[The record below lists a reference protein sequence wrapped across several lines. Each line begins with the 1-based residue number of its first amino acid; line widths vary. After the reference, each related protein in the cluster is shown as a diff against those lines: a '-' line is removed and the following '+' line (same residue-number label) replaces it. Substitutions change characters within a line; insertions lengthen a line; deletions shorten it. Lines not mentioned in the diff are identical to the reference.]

1 MSVLGTHQSD
11 ALNRIFAGLKSR
23 DEATRQAAGE
33 ELKSHVALV
42 VSELKG
48 DSLSSF
54 NNDLHRR
61 IFELA
66 HSQHVHEKLGG
77 VIAIEDLIEQES
89 EDNSAR
95 LYRFYQY
102 LKPNLPCNDAS
113 VMIAASRA
121 LGRVAYHGGQSLG
134 EQFIEYE
141 VLRVLDFLQAGDR
154 NESGRYAA
162 VLIIREMAKRVPQQ
176 FHPYVPRVL
185 DRIWVAL
192 RDVRVIVREGAAEAM
207 GACLGIIAAREKQ
220 MGSHFFESIYEEA
233 EKGLKMSAPEAI
245 HGSLLAVQQ
254 LLQHSKTFMRNR
266 FQRACELVFRLHKH
280 RDPLIRRTITNL
292 VPVLARYD
300 PHYFAEE
307 HLRAV
312 MGILT
317 EQLRREKDRSPKES
331 AQTFETIGF
340 VAAAMG
346 PRMKPFIEP
355 VLACVKEGL
364 QMRGKKNAPPEG
376 PIFLCVG
383 NLATAVGPHL
393 TRYMHDL
400 LDLMFSCGLS
410 IPLVTALDGIVKA
423 IPPLMKVVQ
432 DRLLDMLSMTL
443 IGQPYRPLGA
453 PASLRPSANAS
464 RDVVAAQTVESKGVE
479 TITVA
484 LQTLGRF
491 DFQGH
496 ILNEFVRNCTLPYLE
511 DDHAA
516 VRQAAAETC
525 ADLFVNDPI
534 CRQTSMHAIEV
545 VNDVLDKLMT
555 VGIADPDPELRWT
568 VLSKFGAQEQFDRH
582 LAQSEYVRSL
592 FIALNDEK
600 FKVREVAIVI
610 IGRLAKHNPAY
621 VMPSLRK
628 ALIQLLTEL
637 EYSTL
642 SRHKE
647 EAAKL
652 LTEVVRASQRLVKSY
667 ALPMLEVL
675 LPKAN
680 DPSVGVAARVMECLG
695 ELAKVGGED
704 LAPNVDQ
711 LMRLA
716 IDQLSSTAPGSSTA
730 KRDAALK
737 TLGLVASNTGHVVN
751 PYLTYRNLLGTV
763 VKILKTEQS
772 KPVRRETIRVMGILG
787 ALDPY
792 RYKLLEKNGDEG
804 QDETSKGSGTDLFEL
819 ALAIGTSTDDYYQ
832 NIAIDALITI
842 LKDPSLSTHHHAVI
856 EAIMYMFKTQGLK
869 CVTFL
874 PQIIP
879 AFLNVIRTCGT
890 GLSEFYFQQL
900 AILISIIKQHVRS
913 YLEPIFELVQE
924 NWNPNSSIQLTIV
937 SLVEAVAKAL
947 EGEFK
952 SYLPILLPNMLQ
964 TLDGEITSK
973 RQPTLLRIL
982 QAFYV
987 FGSNIEEYLHLVLPV
1002 VVKMFE
1008 RPDASQTLRRA
1019 AILTV
1024 GNLSRKVSFCDH
1036 ASRVIHPL
1044 VRVLPTGTSDIR
1056 NAVMETLS
1064 ALVVQLGASYAI
1076 FIPVVNKVLIQN
1088 RIQHATY
1095 DQLVSKLLNG
1105 ERLPQDL
1112 SAADNALGSKIDE
1125 SPQAE
1130 ANKMTVNQQHLKQ
1143 AWDTSK
1149 VSTSEDWQEWLRR
1162 MAVEFMRESPSHA
1175 LRACRSLADV
1185 YPALAYGL
1193 FNVAFV
1199 SCWTE
1204 LYEQY
1209 QSDLVKALETAFDAP
1224 EVPGDVVHMLLNL
1237 AEFMEHDDKALP
1249 INIRVL
1255 GDRAYKFHSY
1265 AKALHYKEAEFLT
1278 DPSPQ
1283 VVESL
1288 IDINTKLQQSDAAFG
1303 ALTYAREHLDIT
1315 HHEEWYEKLHRWE
1328 EALTAYDR
1336 KAMLDPDDYGVA
1348 FGKMRCLHALG
1359 EWEHLSDLVQQKWG
1373 RADMEDRRHMAP
1385 LAAAAAWSLGQWD
1398 TMDDYI
1404 SAMRSDSSER
1414 SFYRAILH
1422 THRSQ
1427 RAAAN
1432 KQIAKARESLD
1443 SELTALISESYG
1455 RAYDLMVRTQMLSE
1469 LEEALAYKLDYKEQ
1483 PDRQATIR
1491 STWMKRLKGCQPEVE
1506 VWQRI
1511 LSVRSIVLT
1520 PADDTE
1526 TWIKFANL
1534 CRKSGR
1540 MVLAEKTLNSLLGP
1554 ERTNADPRSPIGPR
1568 APPPVIYAHLKFMW
1582 ASGARIESLSYLQ
1595 EFTLNLAEDLGVHTV
1610 DEHGNLVTQDWQSSP
1625 HLGEFARLL
1634 ARCFFKQGEW
1644 QMSLRENW
1652 VTDDNSNVIES
1663 YRRATELDRNWYK
1676 AWHAWALANF
1686 EVISHH
1692 EERNEQITPQMIA
1705 ASIVPSVQGFF
1716 RSIALA
1722 SGNSLQDTLRLLTLW
1737 FKYGH
1742 QEDVSQ
1748 AVSEGF
1754 ASVIVDTWLEVIPQI
1769 IARITAPSPRVRR
1782 LIHNLLSDVGLAHP
1796 QALVYPL
1803 TVAAKSPSHMRIQ
1816 AAMGIM
1822 DNVREHSP
1830 VLVEQALLVSN
1841 ELIRVAILWH
1851 EMWHEGLE
1859 EASRLY
1865 FTEDNIDAMFAT
1877 LEPLHDAL
1885 EKGPETLRETSFAQT
1900 HGRDLA
1906 EAREC
1911 GRRFRQYGDISDLNQ
1926 AWDLYY
1932 HVFKKIAK
1940 QLPAGNSVQ
1949 LDLQYVSPKLLAMRD
1964 LELAVPGTYQ
1974 SGKPIVC
1981 ITRFEQIVLVIASK
1995 QHPRRLKMKGSDGKT
2010 YQYLLKGHEDLR
2022 QDERVMQLFGLV
2034 NTLLSIDSESYKR
2047 RLEIRRF
2054 PVIPL
2059 SPNTGMLGWVENTDT
2074 LHVLI
2079 KEYREQHKILLN
2091 IEHRLMLQMAP
2102 DYDHLTL
2109 MQKVEV
2115 FEYAL
2120 DNTPG
2125 QDLYRVLWL
2134 KSRNSE
2140 SWLERRLAYTR
2151 SLAVSSVAGYILGL
2165 GDRHPSN
2172 LLLDRLTGQIVHI
2185 DFGDCFEI
2193 ACHRPKFP
2201 EKVPFRLTRM
2211 LVNAMEVGGIKGTF
2225 KVTAENTMRVLR
2237 DNKESVLALLEAF
2250 VHDPLISWRLVADDG
2265 AERAPD
2271 AKENE
2276 AVAAEGGA
2284 ASGTATGAVT
2294 GAANVGAGGTVAP
2307 NQRQDQAL
2315 YPAAGAPG
2323 GGIALPPTATATA
2336 TAAAAAAPNAVQ
2348 AGGQDMRNQRALEV
2362 VRRIQNKLSGR
2373 DFNPAES
2380 LSVAAQI
2387 ERLVQD
2393 ATSKENLCVAFVG
2406 WCSFW

>member
-1 MSVLGTHQSD
+1 
-11 ALNRIFAGLKSR
+11 
-23 DEATRQAAGE
+23 
-33 ELKSHVALV
+33 
-42 VSELKG
+42 
-48 DSLSSF
+48 
-54 NNDLHRR
+54 
-61 IFELA
+61 
-66 HSQHVHEKLGG
+66 
-77 VIAIEDLIEQES
+77 
-89 EDNSAR
+89 
-95 LYRFYQY
+95 
-102 LKPNLPCNDAS
+102 
-113 VMIAASRA
+113 
-121 LGRVAYHGGQSLG
+121 
-134 EQFIEYE
+134 
-141 VLRVLDFLQAGDR
+141 
-154 NESGRYAA
+154 
-162 VLIIREMAKRVPQQ
+162 
-176 FHPYVPRVL
+176 
-185 DRIWVAL
+185 
-192 RDVRVIVREGAAEAM
+192 
-207 GACLGIIAAREKQ
+207 
-220 MGSHFFESIYEEA
+220 
-233 EKGLKMSAPEAI
+233 
-245 HGSLLAVQQ
+245 
-254 LLQHSKTFMRNR
+254 
-266 FQRACELVFRLHKH
+266 
-280 RDPLIRRTITNL
+280 
-292 VPVLARYD
+292 
-300 PHYFAEE
+300 
-307 HLRAV
+307 
-312 MGILT
+312 
-317 EQLRREKDRSPKES
+317 
-331 AQTFETIGF
+331 
-340 VAAAMG
+340 
-346 PRMKPFIEP
+346 
-355 VLACVKEGL
+355 
-364 QMRGKKNAPPEG
+364 
-376 PIFLCVG
+376 
-383 NLATAVGPHL
+383 
-393 TRYMHDL
+393 
-400 LDLMFSCGLS
+400 
-410 IPLVTALDGIVKA
+410 
-423 IPPLMKVVQ
+423 
-432 DRLLDMLSMTL
+432 
-443 IGQPYRPLGA
+443 
-453 PASLRPSANAS
+453 
-464 RDVVAAQTVESKGVE
+464 
-479 TITVA
+479 
-484 LQTLGRF
+484 
-491 DFQGH
+491 
-496 ILNEFVRNCTLPYLE
+496 
-511 DDHAA
+511 
-516 VRQAAAETC
+516 
-525 ADLFVNDPI
+525 
-534 CRQTSMHAIEV
+534 
-545 VNDVLDKLMT
+545 
-555 VGIADPDPELRWT
+555 
-568 VLSKFGAQEQFDRH
+568 
-582 LAQSEYVRSL
+582 
-592 FIALNDEK
+592 
-600 FKVREVAIVI
+600 
-610 IGRLAKHNPAY
+610 
-621 VMPSLRK
+621 
-628 ALIQLLTEL
+628 
-637 EYSTL
+637 
-642 SRHKE
+642 
-647 EAAKL
+647 
-652 LTEVVRASQRLVKSY
+652 
-667 ALPMLEVL
+667 
-675 LPKAN
+675 
-680 DPSVGVAARVMECLG
+680 
-695 ELAKVGGED
+695 
-704 LAPNVDQ
+704 
-711 LMRLA
+711 
-716 IDQLSSTAPGSSTA
+716 
-730 KRDAALK
+730 
-737 TLGLVASNTGHVVN
+737 
-751 PYLTYRNLLGTV
+751 
-763 VKILKTEQS
+763 
-772 KPVRRETIRVMGILG
+772 MGILG

-856 EAIMYMFKTQGLK
+856 EAVMYMFKTQGLK

-1036 ASRVIHPL
+1036 ASRIIHPL

-1076 FIPVVNKVLIQN
+1076 FIPVVNKVLVQN

-1095 DQLVSKLLNG
+1095 DQLVTKLLNG

-1112 SAADNALGSKIDE
+1112 SSADNALGSKIDE

-1328 EALTAYDR
+1328 EALAAYDR
-1336 KAMLDPDDYGVA
+1336 KAMLDPDDYAVA

-1398 TMDDYI
+1398 SMDDYI

-1554 ERTNADPRSPIGPR
+1554 ERTNADPRSLIGPR

-1595 EFTLNLAEDLGVHTV
+1595 EFTLNLAEDLGAHTV
-1610 DEHGNLVTQDWQSSP
+1610 DEHDNLVTQDWQSSP
-1625 HLGEFARLL
+1625 RLGEFARLL

-1644 QMSLRENW
+1644 QISLRENW

-1686 EVISHH
+1686 EIISHH

-1865 FTEDNIDAMFAT
+1865 FTEHNIDAMFAT

-1885 EKGPETLRETSFAQT
+1885 EKGPETMRETSFSQS

-1932 HVFKKIAK
+1932 HVFKKITK

-1949 LDLQYVSPKLLAMRD
+1949 LDLQHVSPKLLAMRD

-1981 ITRFEQIVLVIASK
+1981 ITRFEQMVLVIASK

-2250 VHDPLISWRLVADDG
+2250 VHDPLISWRLVADD
-2265 AERAPD
+2265 AEQQRAPD
-2271 AKENE
+2271 AQENE
-2276 AVAAEGGA
+2276 AAAVGA
-2284 ASGTATGAVT
+2284 GNTAAATNAGEGAVT
-2294 GAANVGAGGTVAP
+2294 GAANVGAAGTVAP
-2307 NQRQDQAL
+2307 NQRQEASQAGT
-2315 YPAAGAPG
+2315 AAGAGAATGGAIAAPG
-2323 GGIALPPTATATA
+2323 GG
-2336 TAAAAAAPNAVQ
+2336 AAAAGGAPGAA
-2348 AGGQDMRNQRALEV
+2348 GQDMRNQRALEV

-2380 LSVAAQI
+2380 LSVSAQI

>member
-1 MSVLGTHQSD
+1 MSVLGAQQSD
-11 ALNRIFAGLKSR
+11 ALNRIFTGLKSR
-23 DEATRQAAGE
+23 DDVSRQAAGE

-48 DSLSSF
+48 DGLSTF

-61 IFELA
+61 IFELT

-77 VIAIEDLIEQES
+77 IVAIEDLIEQES

-134 EQFIEYE
+134 DQFIEYE
-141 VLRVLDFLQAGDR
+141 VLRALDFLQAGDR

-162 VLIIREMAKRVPQQ
+162 VLIIREMARKVPQQ

-185 DRIWVAL
+185 ERIWVAL
-192 RDVRVIVREGAAEAM
+192 RDARVIVREGAAEAM
-207 GACLGIIAAREKQ
+207 GACLGIISAREKQ
-220 MGSHFFESIYEEA
+220 MGSQFFVSIYEEA
-233 EKGLKMSAPEAI
+233 ERGLKMNTVEAI

-254 LLQHSKTFMRNR
+254 LLQHSKTFMRSR
-266 FQRACELVFRLHKH
+266 FHRACELVFRLHKH
-280 RDPLIRRTITNL
+280 RDPLIKRTITNL

-300 PHYFAEE
+300 PQYFAEE
-307 HLRAV
+307 HLGAV

-346 PRMKPFIEP
+346 PKMKPYIEP

-393 TRYMHDL
+393 TKYMHDL

-410 IPLVTALDGIVKA
+410 LPLVTALDGIVKA
-423 IPPLMKVVQ
+423 IPPLMKFVQ
-432 DRLLDMLSMTL
+432 DRLLDMLSLTL

-453 PASLRPSANAS
+453 PVGLRSTTVVNGNH
-464 RDVVAAQTVESKGVE
+464 DVTAAQTSEAKGVE

-484 LQTLGRF
+484 LQTLGKF

-511 DDHAA
+511 DDHAS

-568 VLSKFGAQEQFDRH
+568 VLNKFGSQEQFDRH

-637 EYSTL
+637 EYSTV

-667 ALPMLEVL
+667 APPMLEVL

-680 DPSVGVAARVMECLG
+680 DPNVGVAARVMECFG

-704 LAPNVDQ
+704 LAPNADQ

-716 IDQLSSTAPGSSTA
+716 IDQLSSTAPGLSTA

-751 PYLTYRNLLGTV
+751 PYLTYRNLLPTV
-763 VKILKTEQS
+763 VKILKTELA
-772 KPVRRETIRVMGILG
+772 KPVRRETIRVVGILG

-792 RYKLLEKNGDEG
+792 RYKLLEKNGEEG

-819 ALAIGTSTDDYYQ
+819 ALAIGTSTDDYFQ
-832 NIAIDALITI
+832 NVAIDALITI

-1002 VVKMFE
+1002 IVKMFE
-1008 RPDASQTLRRA
+1008 RPDASLTLKRA

-1044 VRVLPTGTSDIR
+1044 VRVLPTGNADIR

-1064 ALVVQLGASYAI
+1064 ALVMQLGPSYAI
-1076 FIPVVNKVLIQN
+1076 FIPVVNKVLVQN
-1088 RIQHATY
+1088 RIQHTTY
-1095 DQLVSKLLNG
+1095 DQLVTKLLNG
-1105 ERLPQDL
+1105 ERLPQEL
-1112 SAADNALGSKIDE
+1112 AAADGALGSKVDD

-1149 VSTSEDWQEWLRR
+1149 ISTSEDWQEWLRR

-1185 YPALAYGL
+1185 YPTLAYGL

-1204 LYEQY
+1204 LYDQY
-1209 QSDLVKALETAFDAP
+1209 QSDLVKAIETAFDAP
-1224 EVPGDVVHMLLNL
+1224 DVPGDVVHMLLNL

-1283 VVESL
+1283 VIESL

-1328 EALTAYDR
+1328 EALVAYDR
-1336 KAMLDPDDYGVA
+1336 KALLDPADYEAA

-1359 EWEHLSDLVQQKWG
+1359 EWEHLSDLVQQKWSD
-1373 RADMEDRRHMAP
+1373 ADMDDRRHMAP

-1398 TMDDYI
+1398 IMDDYI

-1554 ERTNADPRSPIGPR
+1554 EGNGADPRSPIGPK

-1595 EFTLNLAEDLGVHTV
+1595 EFTRNLAEDLGIHAT
-1610 DEHGNLVTQDWQSSP
+1610 DEHGNPIAQDWQSSP
-1625 HLGEFARLL
+1625 RLGEFARLL

-1686 EVISHH
+1686 EIISHH
-1692 EERNEQITPQMIA
+1692 EARNEQITPQMIA

-1737 FKYGH
+1737 FKYGQ

-1830 VLVEQALLVSN
+1830 ILVEQALLVSN

-1865 FTEDNIDAMFAT
+1865 FTEHNIDAMFAT

-1911 GRRFRQYGDISDLNQ
+1911 GRRYRQYGDISDLNQ

-1932 HVFKKIAK
+1932 HVFKKISK

-1974 SGKPIVC
+1974 SGKPIVR
-1981 ITRFEQIVLVIASK
+1981 ITQFEQIVLVIASK
-1995 QHPRRLKMKGSDGKT
+1995 QHPRRLKMKGSDGRT

-2250 VHDPLISWRLVADDG
+2250 VHDPLISWRLVADE
-2265 AERAPD
+2265 AEQQRAPD
-2271 AKENE
+2271 AQENE
-2276 AVAAEGGA
+2276 AAATGNANGAAGGA
-2284 ASGTATGAVT
+2284 NGGA
-2294 GAANVGAGGTVAP
+2294 GAGAGAGGAV
-2307 NQRQDQAL
+2307 NMNR
-2315 YPAAGAPG
+2315 
-2323 GGIALPPTATATA
+2323 PPTSAQAQQPQPA
-2336 TAAAAAAPNAVQ
+2336 QPQQAAVTNGV
-2348 AGGQDMRNQRALEV
+2348 AGQGHDMRNQRALEV

-2373 DFNPAES
+2373 DFKPTES
-2380 LSVAAQI
+2380 LSVPAQI
-2387 ERLVQD
+2387 ERLVLD